1 MNIVFSGPFGD
12 FGIGGAHALLFRDN
26 VQHHLQGGLPGP
38 GYPLIHAIADAPLSG
53 DVVRLGPGDFWEEL
67 SHAFESIRATGID
80 DLAVSI
86 RTRAILTDRRAP
98 IVRGTVLARLTSWR
112 LPVVTTGA
120 LTLGDFFGEFVENLR
135 RLTRSGTAHGAIYV
149 AARDEKVPLSFTV
162 GRSQTAR
169 RR

>member
-12 FGIGGAHALLFRDN
+12 FGIGCTHALLFRDN

-38 GYPLIHAIADAPLSG
+38 GYPLIHAFADAPISG
-53 DVVRLGPGDFWEEL
+53 EVVRLGADAFWEEV
-67 SHAFESIRATGID
+67 SHGFESIRGIGID

-86 RTRAILTDRRAP
+86 RTRAVLTNKRAP

-120 LTLGDFFGEFVENLR
+120 LTLGDFFVELLENVKL
-135 RLTRSGTAHGAIYV
+135 LTRSGTARGAIYV
-149 AARDEKVPLSFTV
+149 AARDESVPLPFTV

>member
-1 MNIVFSGPFGD
+1 MNIVFSGPLGD
-12 FGIGGAHALLFRDN
+12 YGIACAQALLFRDN
-26 VQHHLQGGLPGP
+26 VQHHLQGGLPSP

-53 DVVRLGPGDFWEEL
+53 EVARLGADDLWEEV
-67 SHAFESIRATGID
+67 SHAFESIRRIGID

-86 RTRAILTDRRAP
+86 RTRAVLTNRRAP

-112 LPVVTTGA
+112 LPVATTGTS
-120 LTLGDFFGEFVENLR
+120 TLGDFFEDFVENVGL
-135 RLTRSGTAHGAIYV
+135 LTRSGTARGAIYV
-149 AARDEKVPLSFTV
+149 AARDENVPLSFTV